1 MGPADGKCSMGVGL
15 RPRKGHPWSLYAR
28 RDATTK
34 RTMPQHP
41 QHRILVTAGPTF
53 EALDCVRSIS
63 NHSSG
68 RLGGSIALAAAIAGH
83 ETTLLLG
90 PGSAATAC
98 HPRLSIQRFTSAREL
113 GALIGEHWPSHD
125 LLIMAA
131 AVADY
136 TPKGGQRQG
145 KHDRNGSMG
154 LELVAT
160 ADLVAAA
167 AADARDDQRV
177 IAFALEDPADLDTRA
192 RAKLKA
198 KGVDAIVANP
208 LATMEHPRISACVIR
223 RDGDTLEAPSDLPK
237 PAFAAWLV
245 AHLDEIV
252 T

>member
-1 MGPADGKCSMGVGL
+1 MGVGL

-28 RDATTK
+28 RGVSTK
-34 RTMPQHP
+34 RTMPHP
-41 QHRILVTAGPTF
+41 RQHRVLVTAGPTF
-53 EALDCVRSIS
+53 EALDSVRSLS
-63 NHSSG
+63 NRSSG
-68 RLGGSIALAAAIAGH
+68 RLGGSIALASAIAGH

-90 PGSAATAC
+90 PGPAATAC
-98 HPRLSIQRFTSAREL
+98 HPRLAIQRFTSAREL

-136 TPKGGQRQG
+136 TPRGGQDQG
-145 KHDRNGSMG
+145 KHARNGEMD
-154 LELVAT
+154 LQLVAT

-177 IAFALEDPADLDTRA
+177 IAFALEDPADLDARA
-192 RAKLKA
+192 RAKLEA

-208 LATMEHPRISACVIR
+208 LATMEHPQISASVIR
-223 RDGDTLEAPSDLPK
+223 RNGGTLEAPADMPK